1 MRVEIHNPSL
11 RPPFNHALILKM
23 NAVIDIGNTFAKI
36 GWFEQNELL
45 EVQRKIPVETL
56 LTVLNENRPTQAI
69 FSSTSHQTQPFAQAL
84 TQQGC
89 QTFELTAQLPVP
101 LKKDY
106 ETPQTLG
113 PDRVA
118 AAVGAMVMFPNE
130 HCLIIDMGTC
140 VTYDWLSA
148 DAVFGGGIISPGLRM
163 RFQAMH
169 SFTKKLPLVEAD
181 GFPMLVGKNTQQAMQ
196 SGAVN
201 GLLAEAAGIIARY
214 HAEMGNCKVLLCGG
228 DAPFFESR
236 LKKPIF
242 AVPNLVLI
250 GLNRILQYNVSS
262 QKV

>member
-1 MRVEIHNPSL
+1 
-11 RPPFNHALILKM
+11 M

-36 GWFEQNELL
+36 GWFKENELI
-45 EVQRKIPVETL
+45 EVQQKIPVGRL
-56 LTVLNENRPTQAI
+56 LEILNESRPVEAI
-69 FSSTSHQTQPFAQAL
+69 FSSTSHQTQPFADAL
-84 TQQGC
+84 RQQGC
-89 QTFELTAQLPVP
+89 QAFELTPQLPVP
-101 LKKDY
+101 VKKDY

-118 AAVGAMVMFPNE
+118 AAAGAAALFPGSP
-130 HCLIIDMGTC
+130 CLIIDMGTC

-148 DAVFGGGIISPGLRM
+148 DAVFGGGIISLGLRM

-181 GFPMLVGKNTQQAMQ
+181 GFPALIGKNTRQALQ

-201 GLLAEAAGIIARY
+201 GLWAEVEGIVARY
-214 HAEMGNCKVLLCGG
+214 RAQMGDCKVLLCGG
-228 DAPFFESR
+228 DASFFESR

-242 AVPNLVLI
+242 AVPYLVLI